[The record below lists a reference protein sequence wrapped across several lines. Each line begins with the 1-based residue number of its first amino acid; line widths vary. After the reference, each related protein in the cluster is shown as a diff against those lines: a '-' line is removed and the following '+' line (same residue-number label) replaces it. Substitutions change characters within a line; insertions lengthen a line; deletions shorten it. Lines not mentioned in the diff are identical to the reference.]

1 MIYLLPVLSLVI
13 EALGNEPLLLSLVIF
28 FTCLILC
35 LFAFSFLFTHT
46 PADKPSQPGTPEI
59 TDYDNTSV
67 DLLWTPPQS
76 DGGSK
81 ITHYIIQKKLKSRTD
96 WEDCGQRDT
105 PTGSE
110 PLVFKVENLKEKS
123 EVQFR
128 VIAVNKA
135 GQSPASEPTKMH
147 LVKHRKCKL
156 QVLIQK
162 VKECA

>member
-1 MIYLLPVLSLVI
+1 MFLLRHTQIV
-13 EALGNEPLLLSLVIF
+13 F
-28 FTCLILC
+28 FFRHCLIS
-35 LFAFSFLFTHT
+35 SFCIS
-46 PADKPSQPGTPEI
+46 PISPPPSDKPSQPGTPEI
-59 TDYDNTSV
+59 SDYDNTSV
-67 DLLWTPPQS
+67 SLIWTPPKS

-81 ITHYIIQKKLKSRTD
+81 ITHYIIQKKLKNRTE
-96 WEDCGQRDT
+96 WEDTGSLDT

-110 PLVFKVENLKEKS
+110 PLAFKVENLKEKS

-156 QVLIQK
+156 NIRNLK
-162 VKECA
+162 KSFKRPRLKS